1 MTNEHLFRVADT
13 TQELNRLIVAHD
25 ELEAAK
31 KTAIVREWSDHRGM
45 TLEEGLDV
53 IADLRTLEEVNT
65 FFQYEMHIRRLL

>member
-1 MTNEHLFRVADT
+1 MTTEHLFRVADT

-31 KTAIVREWSDHRGM
+31 KAAIVREWSDRRGM

-53 IADLRTLEEVNT
+53 IADLRTLDEVNT